1 MFNTV
6 FIFERIAN
14 LRLGNLLCLVFHR
27 RSLESK
33 ESLKSATIS
42 IRTNIVRSFLTT
54 LAIIIG
60 TAAVIAVI
68 GIGSSANK
76 ALDAQIDDFG
86 PRTLVVSPGQNRRGT
101 VTKGLIPLDIK
112 DSQALEKNN
121 DHQWMVS
128 PYITRNRQIKFNN
141 ANINER
147 IRANLPI
154 HFKVRGYEI
163 EYGRIFTEDE
173 NLGRKK
179 VVVLGSDVPKE
190 LKTTATKILNKEVLI
205 AGNSYKVIG
214 VLTEEGSTG
223 WQNPDDELYVPLLT
237 GSQRLFGTKN
247 LDSLNIAIE
256 KDANVDEVM
265 MTIERILRSQHD
277 IGPGEDND
285 FRINDYS
292 QYSDL
297 RKQATGIF
305 TALIAGIAGISL
317 VVGGI
322 GVMNIMLVSVTERTR
337 EIGLRKALGATYK
350 AIMLQ
355 FIIEAVLLCVI
366 GGTVGVILGTSILYL
381 FASFNEWPFAM
392 PISAIVGSI
401 TFSAM
406 VGLFFGIWPARKAAN
421 LDPAT
426 SLRYE

>member
-1 MFNTV
+1 M
-6 FIFERIAN
+6 
-14 LRLGNLLCLVFHR
+14 LVR
-27 RSLESK
+27 

-42 IRTNIVRSFLTT
+42 IRTNIVRSFLTA

-76 ALDAQIDDFG
+76 ALEAQIDDFG
-86 PRTLVVSPGQNRRGT
+86 PRTLVVSPGQNRRGA

-112 DSQALEKNN
+112 DAEALQKNN
-121 DHQWMVS
+121 DHNWMVS
-128 PYITRNRQIKFNN
+128 PYIARNRQVKFNN

-154 HFKVRGYEI
+154 HFKVRGYDI
-163 EYGRIFTEDE
+163 EYGRIFTEEE

-190 LKTTATKILNKEVLI
+190 LKTSPNRILNKEVLI

-214 VLTEEGSTG
+214 ILEEEGSTG
-223 WQNPDDELYVPLLT
+223 WQNPDNELYVPLLT

-247 LDSLNIAIE
+247 LDSLNVAIE
-256 KDANVDEVM
+256 KTANVDEVM

-297 RKQATGIF
+297 RRQATGIF

-366 GGTVGVILGTSILYL
+366 GGVIGVIMGTSILYL

-392 PISAIVGSI
+392 PISAMIGSI

>member
-1 MFNTV
+1 ML
-6 FIFERIAN
+6 I
-14 LRLGNLLCLVFHR
+14 
-27 RSLESK
+27 K

-42 IRTNIVRSFLTT
+42 IRTNIVRSILTA

-76 ALDAQIDDFG
+76 ALEAQIDDFG
-86 PRTLVVSPGQNRRGT
+86 PRTLVVSPGQNRRGA

-112 DSQALEKNN
+112 DAEALQKNN
-121 DHQWMVS
+121 DHNWLVS
-128 PYITRNRQIKFNN
+128 PYIARNRQVKFNN

-154 HFKVRGYEI
+154 HFKVRGYDI
-163 EYGRIFTEDE
+163 EYGRIFTEEE

-190 LKTTATKILNKEVLI
+190 LKTLPSRILNKEVLI
-205 AGNSYKVIG
+205 AGNSYKVVGI
-214 VLTEEGSTG
+214 LEEEGSTG

-256 KDANVDEVM
+256 KNANVDEVM

-297 RKQATGIF
+297 RRQATGIF

-366 GGTVGVILGTSILYL
+366 GGIIGVIMGTSILYL

-392 PISAIVGSI
+392 PVSAIIGSI
-401 TFSAM
+401 SFSAM

>member
-1 MFNTV
+1 M
-6 FIFERIAN
+6 
-14 LRLGNLLCLVFHR
+14 LVR
-27 RSLESK
+27 

-42 IRTNIVRSFLTT
+42 IRTNIVRSFLTA

-76 ALDAQIDDFG
+76 ALEAQIDDFG
-86 PRTLVVSPGQNRRGT
+86 PRTLVVSPGQNRRGA

-112 DSQALEKNN
+112 DAEALQKNN
-121 DHQWMVS
+121 DHNWMVS
-128 PYITRNRQIKFNN
+128 PFIARNRQVKFNN

-154 HFKVRGYEI
+154 HFKVRGYDI
-163 EYGRIFTEDE
+163 EYGRIFTEEE

-190 LKTTATKILNKEVLI
+190 LKTSPSRILNKEVLI
-205 AGNSYKVIG
+205 AGNSYKVVGI
-214 VLTEEGSTG
+214 LEEEGSTG

-247 LDSLNIAIE
+247 LDSLNVAIE
-256 KDANVDEVM
+256 KTANVDEVM

-297 RKQATGIF
+297 RRQATGIF

-366 GGTVGVILGTSILYL
+366 GGIIGVIMGTSILYL

-392 PISAIVGSI
+392 PISAMIGSI

>member
-1 MFNTV
+1 MLF
-6 FIFERIAN
+6 
-14 LRLGNLLCLVFHR
+14 
-27 RSLESK
+27 K
-33 ESLKSATIS
+33 ESLTSAISS
-42 IRTNIVRSFLTT
+42 IRSNIVRSFLTT

-76 ALDAQIDDFG
+76 ALDEQIDDFG
-86 PRTLVVSPGQNRRGT
+86 PRTLTVSPGQNRRGA

-112 DSQALEKNN
+112 DSYALARNKEH
-121 DHQWMVS
+121 DWMVS
-128 PYITRNRQIKFNN
+128 PYITRNRQVKYNN

-154 HFKVRGYEI
+154 HFKVRGYDI
-163 EYGRIFTEDE
+163 EYGRIFTEEE
-173 NLGRKK
+173 NLGRKR
-179 VVVLGSDVPKE
+179 VVVIGSGVPKE
-190 LKTTATKILNKEVLI
+190 LQTFPQAILNQDILI
-205 AGNSYKVIG
+205 AGTAYKVIG
-214 VLTEEGSTG
+214 ILQEEGNTG
-223 WQNPDDELYVPLLT
+223 WQNPDEELYIPLMT
-237 GSQRLFGTKN
+237 GAQRLFGTKS
-247 LDSLNIAIE
+247 LDSLNIGIA

-277 IGPGEDND
+277 ISPGEDND
-285 FRINDYS
+285 FRISDYS

-297 RKQATGIF
+297 RRQATGIF

-317 VVGGI
+317 IVGGI

-337 EIGLRKALGATYK
+337 EIGLRKALGATHK
-350 AIMLQ
+350 AVMLQ
-355 FIIEAVLLCVI
+355 FIVEATLLCAI
-366 GGTVGVILGTSILYL
+366 GGCIGVFLGTSILYL
-381 FASFNEWPFAM
+381 FASFNDWPFAM
-392 PISAIVGSI
+392 PFSAMFGSI

-406 VGLFFGIWPARKAAN
+406 VGLFFGIWPARKAAR

>member
-1 MFNTV
+1 M
-6 FIFERIAN
+6 
-14 LRLGNLLCLVFHR
+14 LVR
-27 RSLESK
+27 

-42 IRTNIVRSFLTT
+42 IRTNIVRSFLTA

-76 ALDAQIDDFG
+76 ALEAQIDDFG
-86 PRTLVVSPGQNRRGT
+86 PRTLVVSPGQNRRGA

-112 DSQALEKNN
+112 DAEALQKNN
-121 DHQWMVS
+121 DHNWMVS
-128 PYITRNRQIKFNN
+128 PYIARNRQVKFNN

-154 HFKVRGYEI
+154 HFKVRGYDI
-163 EYGRIFTEDE
+163 EYGRIFTDEE

-190 LKTTATKILNKEVLI
+190 LKTSPNRILNKEVLI

-214 VLTEEGSTG
+214 ILEEEGSTG

-247 LDSLNIAIE
+247 LDSLNVAIE
-256 KDANVDEVM
+256 KTANVDEVM

-297 RKQATGIF
+297 RRQATGIF

-366 GGTVGVILGTSILYL
+366 GGVIGVIMGTSILYL

-392 PISAIVGSI
+392 PISAMIGSI

>member
-1 MFNTV
+1 M
-6 FIFERIAN
+6 
-14 LRLGNLLCLVFHR
+14 LVR
-27 RSLESK
+27 

-42 IRTNIVRSFLTT
+42 IKTNIVRSFLTA

-76 ALDAQIDDFG
+76 ALEAQIDDFG
-86 PRTLVVSPGQNRRGT
+86 PRTLVVSPGQNRRGA

-112 DSQALEKNN
+112 DSEALQKNN
-121 DHQWMVS
+121 DHNWMVS
-128 PYITRNRQIKFNN
+128 PYIARNRQVKFNN

-154 HFKVRGYEI
+154 HFKVRGYDI
-163 EYGRIFTEDE
+163 EYGRIFTEEE

-190 LKTTATKILNKEVLI
+190 LKTSPNRILNKEVLI

-214 VLTEEGSTG
+214 ILEEEGSTG

-247 LDSLNIAIE
+247 LDSLNVAIE
-256 KDANVDEVM
+256 KTANVDEVM

-297 RKQATGIF
+297 RRQATGIF

-366 GGTVGVILGTSILYL
+366 GGVIGVIMGTSILYL

-392 PISAIVGSI
+392 PISAMIGSI

>member
-1 MFNTV
+1 M
-6 FIFERIAN
+6 
-14 LRLGNLLCLVFHR
+14 LVR
-27 RSLESK
+27 

-42 IRTNIVRSFLTT
+42 IRTNIVRSFLTA

-76 ALDAQIDDFG
+76 ALEAQIDDFG
-86 PRTLVVSPGQNRRGT
+86 PRTLVVSPGQNRRGA

-112 DSQALEKNN
+112 DAEALQKNN
-121 DHQWMVS
+121 DHNWMVS
-128 PYITRNRQIKFNN
+128 PFIARNRQVKFNN
-141 ANINER
+141 ANINEK

-154 HFKVRGYEI
+154 HFKVRGYDI
-163 EYGRIFTEDE
+163 EYGRIFTEEE

-190 LKTTATKILNKEVLI
+190 LKTSPSRILNKEVLI
-205 AGNSYKVIG
+205 AGNSYKVVGI
-214 VLTEEGSTG
+214 LEEEGSTG

-247 LDSLNIAIE
+247 LDSLNVAIE
-256 KDANVDEVM
+256 KTANVDEVM

-297 RKQATGIF
+297 RRQATGIF

-366 GGTVGVILGTSILYL
+366 GGVIGVIMGTSILYL

-392 PISAIVGSI
+392 PISAMIGSI

>member
-1 MFNTV
+1 M
-6 FIFERIAN
+6 
-14 LRLGNLLCLVFHR
+14 LVR
-27 RSLESK
+27 
-33 ESLKSATIS
+33 ESLKSAIIS
-42 IRTNIVRSFLTT
+42 IRTNIVRSFLTA

-60 TAAVIAVI
+60 TAAVISVI

-76 ALDAQIDDFG
+76 ALEAQIDDFG
-86 PRTLVVSPGQNRRGT
+86 PRTLVVSPGQNRRGA

-112 DSQALEKNN
+112 DAEALQKNN
-121 DHQWMVS
+121 DHNWMVS
-128 PYITRNRQIKFNN
+128 PNIARNRQVKFNN

-147 IRANLPI
+147 IQANLPI
-154 HFKVRGYEI
+154 HFKVRGYDI
-163 EYGRIFTEDE
+163 EYGRLFTEEE

-190 LKTTATKILNKEVLI
+190 LKTSPNRILNKEVLI

-214 VLTEEGSTG
+214 ILEEEGSNG

-247 LDSLNIAIE
+247 IDYLNVAIE
-256 KDANVDEVM
+256 KTANVDEVM

-297 RKQATGIF
+297 RRQATGIF

-366 GGTVGVILGTSILYL
+366 GGVIGVIMGTSILYL

-392 PISAIVGSI
+392 PISAMIGSI